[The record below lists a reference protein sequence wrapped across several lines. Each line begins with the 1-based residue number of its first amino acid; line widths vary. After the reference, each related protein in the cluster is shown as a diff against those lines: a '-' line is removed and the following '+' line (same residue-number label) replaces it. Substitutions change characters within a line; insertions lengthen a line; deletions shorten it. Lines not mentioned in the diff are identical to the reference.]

1 MSGQLKLMVGSW
13 VCASASI
20 VVLAVPVMAQ
30 PRPLRTEDPESIGAG
45 KIAVHM
51 GVDYLRDQSFPVSGL
66 RGHHT
71 NVPNIG
77 LRFGYGEAEF
87 QVEHAS
93 RQHLRVTER
102 FPAPL
107 SADVTFDGDS
117 TSDFE
122 DLVVGA
128 KVRILSE
135 TAKRPSIGFHLATR
149 LPNANTRSGLGPNTL
164 AFHNSVLI
172 GKSFGLVRVV
182 GNAGLGIFGDPT
194 SGTRQ
199 NDVVLYGFSVS
210 GNLPWSIQAVG
221 EVNGYLNRRTRNVPP
236 GTSTSGFG
244 RTGIRYRRGALQFD
258 GAVVFGLQDRDGT
271 VGLTTGVT
279 VIFPGFGG

>member
-1 MSGQLKLMVGSW
+1 MSDPLHWGATCLWATIATVGLAAP
-13 VCASASI
+13 VAS
-20 VVLAVPVMAQ
+20 Q

-45 KIAVHM
+45 KIALQM

-66 RGHHT
+66 RGHYT

-87 QVEHAS
+87 HVEHAS

-102 FPAPL
+102 FPGAL
-107 SADVTFDGDS
+107 SADLTFDGS
-117 TSDFE
+117 TTSDFD

-135 TAKRPSIGFHLATR
+135 TDRRPAIGFHLSTR

-164 AFHNSVLI
+164 AFNNSVLV

-182 GNAGLGIFGDPT
+182 GNAGLGIWGDPT

-199 NDVVLYGFSVS
+199 NDVVLYGLSVT
-210 GNLPWSIQAVG
+210 GNLPGALQVVG
-221 EVNGYLNRRTRNVPP
+221 EVNGHLNRRTRNVPP
-236 GTSTSGFG
+236 GTSTSGFA

-258 GAVVFGLQDRDGT
+258 GAVVFGLHDRDATIGLSS
-271 VGLTTGVT
+271 GLTL
-279 VIFPGFGG
+279 ILPGFGD